1 MKNVVGGIH
10 VLAERGKRG
19 VQVRTKYAHHSCT
32 DPKPPYFRSV
42 QRPPC
47 ALARPRGYR
56 QRPTK
61 TQSVELMNIYVAN
74 VPYSVKDQD
83 LRELFEPYGEVTS
96 AKVIMDKVT
105 NRSRGFG
112 FVEMSDDNAG
122 RTAIEAT
129 NGKNFHGRDL
139 VVNEARPRTE
149 GDRPSFGGGGRSGGS
164 GGDRGG
170 FRGGDRGGDRGGFR
184 SEERGDRRGGGF
196 RNEDY

>member
-1 MKNVVGGIH
+1 
-10 VLAERGKRG
+10 
-19 VQVRTKYAHHSCT
+19 
-32 DPKPPYFRSV
+32 
-42 QRPPC
+42 
-47 ALARPRGYR
+47 
-56 QRPTK
+56 
-61 TQSVELMNIYVAN
+61 MNIYVAN

-149 GDRPSFGGGGRSGGS
+149 GDRPSFGGGGRSGGG